1 MMFYLMNQIRQV
13 MDNDRENYSMILIVN
28 FFIKS

>member
-1 MMFYLMNQIRQV
+1 MFYLMNQIRQV